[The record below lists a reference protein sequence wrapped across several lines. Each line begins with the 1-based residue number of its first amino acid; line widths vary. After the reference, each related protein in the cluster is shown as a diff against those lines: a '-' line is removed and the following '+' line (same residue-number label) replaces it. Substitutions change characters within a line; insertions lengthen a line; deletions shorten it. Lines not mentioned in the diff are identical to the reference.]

1 MMNLV
6 SMYAHEQEG
15 RVVALTN
22 GASNLK
28 LNLETCQIGE
38 VAVVHCEG
46 RIVYREEA
54 AALSRTAS
62 AVLRDSKSIVLDL
75 GGVER
80 IDSAGLG
87 ELVLVRMT
95 AEARGGQVALACPN
109 RRVRELLDLT
119 NLSSVFEIY
128 PTVADALATA
138 DRVAHSAW
146 KGSREKQHLSASRG
160 PLAVATES
168 VLRR

>member
-1 MMNLV
+1 MMMNLV
-6 SMYAHEQEG
+6 SNKPPEQG
-15 RVVALTN
+15 LRPATI
-22 GASNLK
+22 GGSKLK
-28 LNLETCQIGE
+28 LNLETCQLGE

-62 AVLRDSKSIVLDL
+62 EVLHDSKSIVLDL

-87 ELVLVRMT
+87 ELVLVRMN
-95 AEARGGQVALACPN
+95 AEAEGSSVKLACPN

-128 PTVADALATA
+128 PTVADALAS
-138 DRVAHSAW
+138 D
-146 KGSREKQHLSASRG
+146 EKMVR
-160 PLAVATES
+160 PV
-168 VLRR
+168 

>member
-1 MMNLV
+1 M
-6 SMYAHEQEG
+6 
-15 RVVALTN
+15 
-22 GASNLK
+22 
-28 LNLETCQIGE
+28 
-38 VAVVHCEG
+38 
-46 RIVYREEA
+46 YREEA

-62 AVLRDSKSIVLDL
+62 AILHDSKSIVLDL

-95 AEARGGQVALACPN
+95 AEARGGVVALACPN

-138 DRVAHSAW
+138 HGMAHSA
-146 KGSREKQHLSASRG
+146 
-160 PLAVATES
+160 
-168 VLRR
+168 